1 MTAAV
6 LPRLNYKVNN
16 TKHKKIFFNTS
27 TYFEIMNISPRGE
40 QFVLRKKS
48 RGINIHDF
56 LRQFKIITDL
66 TRWSLTKDT
75 WLKSAKK
82 HTNKSLMKMS
92 ENTKFS
98 QTGQGGILFSYL
110 LTHVNFNILQ
120 LLGSFFIFLL
130 KFSSGFL

>member
-75 WLKSAKK
+75 WLKSAKN
-82 HTNKSLMKMS
+82 TNKSLMKMS